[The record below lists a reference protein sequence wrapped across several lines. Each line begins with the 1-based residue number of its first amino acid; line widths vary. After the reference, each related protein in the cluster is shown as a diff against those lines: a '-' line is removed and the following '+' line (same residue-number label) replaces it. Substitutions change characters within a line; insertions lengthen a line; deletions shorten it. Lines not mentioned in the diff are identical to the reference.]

1 MADEQLVECGENMS
15 MEARAAKRR
24 RRGSGFLIEQER
36 RGRGES
42 NSRARYSTG
51 GYRVA
56 QITQVT
62 CMWPFFYA
70 GDEPRC
76 LGQAEMRI
84 LML

>member
-24 RRGSGFLIEQER
+24 RRGSGFLMEQER
-36 RGRGES
+36 REGKGIEQQGSVQYGRVQGGTDH
-42 NSRARYSTG
+42 TG
-51 GYRVA
+51 NMHAAILLCR
-56 QITQVT
+56 
-62 CMWPFFYA
+62 C
-70 GDEPRC
+70 C